1 MEERRVWQKHIFVSA
16 RKAGITDSGILH
28 ELVSGICGKNSL
40 KDITWQDYRQIIRE
54 LQKRSSGYSADKK
67 PKQKPKPP
75 QVRTVG
81 GMSEGQIRKVWR
93 LMYQLR
99 GFDKQE
105 NTAPIGERL
114 CGIIKREL
122 KIDARSKEP
131 FVWLTYQNG
140 GTLIERLKKYVENAE
155 KRNLRGD

>member
-1 MEERRVWQKHIFVSA
+1 MWQKHIFA
-16 RKAGITDSGILH
+16 LAKEAGISDTKMLH
-28 ELVSGICGKNSL
+28 ELVGDICGKNSL
-40 KDITWQDYRQIIRE
+40 KDITRQDYRQIIRE
-54 LQKRSSGYSADKK
+54 LQKRSSGQSAGRK
-67 PKQKPKPP
+67 PKPKPP
-75 QVRTVG
+75 QVRAVG

-93 LMYQLR
+93 LMYQLK

-140 GTLIERLKKYVENAE
+140 STLIERLKKYVENAE

>member
-1 MEERRVWQKHIFVSA
+1 MWQKHIFA
-16 RKAGITDSGILH
+16 LAKEAGISDTKMLH
-28 ELVSGICGKNSL
+28 ELVGDICGKNSL
-40 KDITWQDYRQIIRE
+40 KDITRQDYRQIIRE
-54 LQKRSSGYSADKK
+54 LQKRSSGQSAGR
-67 PKQKPKPP
+67 KPKPKP
-75 QVRTVG
+75 SQVRTVG

-122 KIDARSKEP
+122 KIDAQSKEP

-140 GTLIERLKKYVENAE
+140 STLIERLKKYVENAE
-155 KRNLRGD
+155 KRSLRGG